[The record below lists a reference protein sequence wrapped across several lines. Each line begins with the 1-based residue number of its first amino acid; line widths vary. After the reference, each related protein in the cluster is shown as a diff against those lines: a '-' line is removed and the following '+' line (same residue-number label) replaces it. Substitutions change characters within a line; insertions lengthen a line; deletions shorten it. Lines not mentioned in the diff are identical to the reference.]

1 MSLTELPSLLRDEPG
16 LTRALG
22 DPSARIAVVEV
33 ARPMAIAALAQLSGR
48 RPLVVACPTGAS
60 AGQLF
65 DDLTQFMPEGDVVHF
80 PAWETLPFERV
91 SPSVETMGQRLEVL
105 WRLRNP
111 DHTPAIVVAG
121 VRALLQKLGPGATT
135 TEPIVVRPNAIVDP
149 DELTETLVEFGYRRE
164 ELVEHRGEFARRG
177 AIVDVYPSTA
187 NAPIRI
193 DLWGDEV
200 DRLTRFGVN
209 DQRSTV
215 DLDEVMIF
223 PARELT
229 PTDDVSRRADEL
241 IATEP
246 WGREQWERLAEG
258 LHFDGME
265 SWLPWLVDEDRL
277 LTDVLPPH
285 AKVVLVEPRRMRDRA
300 TELLAE
306 EDDLA
311 KALASTWAR
320 DPDKAF
326 PRLHAS
332 PDALLASSGSF
343 WTIDSTPDSPEIPVV
358 EASGWGPV
366 GGDATGLATRLGEL
380 LAQGYRVIVAAD
392 GEGSAQRLHELLLE
406 HGLDLPVATD
416 NVGDA
421 PGPVATSSSRRS
433 IAAARCRTPRW
444 RSSPSPTS
452 PAGDVRTAPPARR
465 GARAR
470 ASSRTSRPA
479 TTSCTTSTASG
490 STRAWSSARSAAS
503 SATTCSSPTRAAT
516 SCTCRPTRSTRCAST
531 SAARRRRCTASAAA
545 TSPRRR
551 AGSGQRFARSPKSSS
566 CSTRSGSTASAT
578 RSGPT
583 RHGSTRWRRRSRTS
597 RRPTSGW
604 RSTT

>member
-1 MSLTELPSLLRDEPG
+1 MLSDLPSLLRDEPG

-48 RPLVVACPTGAS
+48 RPLVVACPTGGS

-65 DDLTQFMPEGDVVHF
+65 DDLTQFMPAGEVVHF

-135 TEPIVVRPNAIVDP
+135 TEPVVVRPNAIVDP
-149 DELTETLVEFGYRRE
+149 DELTATLVEFGYRRE

-215 DLDEVMIF
+215 DLDEVVIF

-229 PTDDVSRRADEL
+229 PTDDVSRRADAL
-241 IATEP
+241 IAAEP

-258 LHFDGME
+258 SHFDGME
-265 SWLPWLVDEDRL
+265 SWLPWLVDEDQL
-277 LTDVLPPH
+277 LTDVLPEH

-320 DPDKAF
+320 DPDKTF

-332 PDALLASSGSF
+332 PDALLSSSGSF
-343 WTIDSTPDSPEIPVV
+343 WTIDSTPESPETPVV

-366 GGDATGLATRLGEL
+366 GGDASGLTSRLSTL
-380 LAQGYRVIVAAD
+380 LSQQYRVIVAAD

-406 HGLDLPVATD
+406 HGLDLPVANDVTTR
-416 NVGDA
+416 
-421 PGPVATSSSRRS
+421 PRWPRRRR
-433 IAAARCRTPRW
+433 AAAPRLHIAEREGGDRRRIRPHRPPTIPSHRPATPTRECPLL
-444 RSSPSPTS
+444 RGPQ
-452 PAGDVRTAPPARR
+452 GRELRRAPPARSREVR
-465 GARAR
+465 GHGQAHDRRCRAR
-470 ASSRTSRPA
+470 LPA
-479 TTSCTTSTASG
+479 H
-490 STRAWSSARSAAS
+490 RL
-503 SATTCSSPTRAAT
+503 
-516 SCTCRPTRSTRCAST
+516 
-531 SAARRRRCTASAAA
+531 
-545 TSPRRR
+545 
-551 AGSGQRFARSPKSSS
+551 QR
-566 CSTRSGSTASAT
+566 
-578 RSGPT
+578 
-583 RHGSTRWRRRSRTS
+583 
-597 RRPTSGW
+597 
-604 RSTT
+604 

>member
-1 MSLTELPSLLRDEPG
+1 M
-16 LTRALG
+16 
-22 DPSARIAVVEV
+22 
-33 ARPMAIAALAQLSGR
+33 
-48 RPLVVACPTGAS
+48 
-60 AGQLF
+60 
-65 DDLTQFMPEGDVVHF
+65 
-80 PAWETLPFERV
+80 
-91 SPSVETMGQRLEVL
+91 
-105 WRLRNP
+105 
-111 DHTPAIVVAG
+111 
-121 VRALLQKLGPGATT
+121 RALLQKLGPGATT

-241 IATEP
+241 IAAEP

-320 DPDKAF
+320 DPDKTF

-343 WTIDSTPDSPEIPVV
+343 WTIDSTPESPDTPVV

-366 GGDATGLATRLGEL
+366 GGDASGLTKRLGEL
-380 LAQGYRVIVAAD
+380 LAQQYRVVVAAD
-392 GEGSAQRLHELLLE
+392 GEGSAQRLHELLLD
-406 HGLDLPVATD
+406 HGLDLPVAD
-416 NVGDA
+416 GDA
-421 PGPVATSSSRRS
+421 TTTRDHPSRWPRRRRPAAPRLHAAERQGGDHRRVRPHRPATLASHGPP
-433 IAAARCRTPRW
+433 AAAREC
-444 RSSPSPTS
+444 
-452 PAGDVRTAPPARR
+452 ALLR
-465 GARAR
+465 GPQGR
-470 ASSRTSRPA
+470 
-479 TTSCTTSTASG
+479 
-490 STRAWSSARSAAS
+490 
-503 SATTCSSPTRAAT
+503 
-516 SCTCRPTRSTRCAST
+516 
-531 SAARRRRCTASAAA
+531 
-545 TSPRRR
+545 
-551 AGSGQRFARSPKSSS
+551 
-566 CSTRSGSTASAT
+566 
-578 RSGPT
+578 
-583 RHGSTRWRRRSRTS
+583 
-597 RRPTSGW
+597 
-604 RSTT
+604 